1 MAGREDTFNKK
12 TIIAIATIIVLLL
25 IAGISV
31 GVFLADKGKTEAA
44 ESSQT
49 AERIDNDKKEDNGN
63 SEDQSVQ
70 NSDNQVRE
78 SQEQNTDGNNE
89 QTQNSDN
96 QTANNENNSTTNNTA
111 NNTSNSVAT
120 SNNQT
125 TRNNTT
131 NNKTNNNTTST
142 SNTQTPANTGKSN
155 NGATTGTN
163 VNEVGETT
171 ITRVEEGEEKVVA
184 KKFWDWWNPMSVVVA
199 STTAN
204 INAEK
209 PNISVEKSA
218 TTEAGENLVY
228 AGEQI
233 KYTINVTNNGK
244 KDVENI
250 EVTDKIP
257 ANTTFASINNSGETI
272 TSENNIV
279 GVKWIVS
286 VPTGETVTV
295 EFTVTVNPTM
305 VDENGETVETKG
317 IINNK
322 AIANGEESNEV
333 KTAIIKSQKT
343 SAILRDMEQ
352 VEKAKIGDTIVYYIS
367 VENTADISGKT
378 TIADYVPAGTELIE
392 TPRGASVTTDEKGT
406 KIEWKDIDVQANG
419 TKTVFFMVRVTD
431 IDGIIKNVATVGGK
445 DTNEEDVR
453 TADIEIIKNVTDIK
467 REGKSI
473 DKDAKVQAGDVI
485 EYELIV
491 TNKGSENLTNVV
503 VTDELAGIELTD
515 GSWNVGDL
523 ASKESKTIKATYTVQ
538 YEKDINGNAEKTI
551 TNYAVVTGTSVP
563 VIPEETP
570 EEVSDDDDVTTPV
583 EDTPK
588 LEINKASTAVNG
600 NPIVEGKTKVRAGDV
615 IEYTIIVKNTGN
627 IKLTNVVITEN
638 NTVKV
643 GNETFTVNEET
654 GNVVIKTIPSLAVG
668 ETAEAIKAYYTVTE
682 DDVKEAGTIYN
693 LATAKPEE
701 TTPVEDDDDN
711 VVVNEDT
718 SVTAKKIWEDN
729 NNQDGIRPDTIE
741 LTLYADGTEYKD
753 KKTNQT
759 VKVTVIPEQKADN
772 EWSYTF
778 EKLPTYNKDGAKIT
792 YTVVETS
799 IGDKY
804 TTTYSEDGLTVTN
817 SHTPATTSITVN
829 KEWDDNDDQDGK
841 RPESIT
847 VKLLANG
854 EQAKGA
860 DGNDLVATITPD
872 ANGDWT
878 YTWSGLDK
886 YKAGETITYTVE
898 ENAVENYNT
907 PSEPITLEEAENG
920 YIGTI
925 TNTHEIEKTSVTV
938 NKDWQDKDNQD
949 GKRPESIT
957 VKLLANG
964 EQAKDADGNDL
975 VATITPDANGN
986 WTYTWSGLDKY
997 KAGEKITYTVEENA
1011 VENYNTPSEPI
1022 TLKEAE
1028 NGYIGTITNTH
1039 EIEKTNVT
1047 VNKKWEDKNN
1057 QDGIRPDSVSI
1068 TLNATVEKSD
1078 GEEESITLP
1087 STVESTITLNEG
1099 NSWTY
1104 TWSGLD
1110 KYKNGQEIK
1119 YTVSENAVDERYT
1132 ASVEQNKEITDGY
1145 AYTVTNSYTPA
1156 TIDIPVTKVWNDNDY
1171 TEARKTITVELW
1183 ADGSKTG
1190 KTIEII
1196 SANGW
1201 KGTFKGL
1208 PRYKAGE
1215 EITYTIK
1222 EKAVDGYVTESI
1234 TGDSTNGFTITNK
1247 YQNVIVNK
1255 NVVKSVMNE
1264 EKFKSKLDFV
1274 FVLDTSSSM
1283 QGEKAKTMINALN
1296 STMAT
1301 ILENENNRVGVVG
1314 YSDDW
1319 YEEKGD
1325 NSTTLLELDHYT
1337 ANSDNKFIKL
1347 AGSGD
1352 YTYIQA
1358 NAINS
1363 QGNSENAYRYVRGAT
1378 YTQIG
1383 IRDGANLLINES
1395 DREGRIP
1402 VIILLTD
1409 GDPTRYTTEYN
1420 NVKQYNRGDGKTN
1433 SITAEGAYYTIMSAR
1448 HYKNAVNDK
1457 YKTTENPNIAK
1468 FFTIGIDMDKD
1479 DIYENTLLNPNKDNV
1494 ESCRDSNSRSKT
1506 RGIYNLMKDNY
1517 SKNGGNG
1524 SFTGENLNFYSYSDG
1539 AFIGNMDEEKLKNI
1553 LKKTMESIYTYEK
1566 ETTRTTNIDVDTAVI
1581 ELEHLDAEKK
1591 IEIKINGETT
1601 EYTVQE
1607 LIDSKVV
1614 TQTGSK
1620 YYMDLNAD
1628 MFKNKQTI
1636 EITYYQVSLLNK

>member
-1 MAGREDTFNKK
+1 M
-12 TIIAIATIIVLLL
+12 
-25 IAGISV
+25 
-31 GVFLADKGKTEAA
+31 
-44 ESSQT
+44 
-49 AERIDNDKKEDNGN
+49 
-63 SEDQSVQ
+63 
-70 NSDNQVRE
+70 
-78 SQEQNTDGNNE
+78 
-89 QTQNSDN
+89 
-96 QTANNENNSTTNNTA
+96 
-111 NNTSNSVAT
+111 
-120 SNNQT
+120 
-125 TRNNTT
+125 
-131 NNKTNNNTTST
+131 
-142 SNTQTPANTGKSN
+142 
-155 NGATTGTN
+155 
-163 VNEVGETT
+163 
-171 ITRVEEGEEKVVA
+171 
-184 KKFWDWWNPMSVVVA
+184 
-199 STTAN
+199 
-204 INAEK
+204 
-209 PNISVEKSA
+209 
-218 TTEAGENLVY
+218 
-228 AGEQI
+228 
-233 KYTINVTNNGK
+233 
-244 KDVENI
+244 
-250 EVTDKIP
+250 
-257 ANTTFASINNSGETI
+257 
-272 TSENNIV
+272 
-279 GVKWIVS
+279 
-286 VPTGETVTV
+286 
-295 EFTVTVNPTM
+295 
-305 VDENGETVETKG
+305 
-317 IINNK
+317 
-322 AIANGEESNEV
+322 
-333 KTAIIKSQKT
+333 
-343 SAILRDMEQ
+343 
-352 VEKAKIGDTIVYYIS
+352 
-367 VENTADISGKT
+367 
-378 TIADYVPAGTELIE
+378 
-392 TPRGASVTTDEKGT
+392 
-406 KIEWKDIDVQANG
+406 
-419 TKTVFFMVRVTD
+419 
-431 IDGIIKNVATVGGK
+431 
-445 DTNEEDVR
+445 
-453 TADIEIIKNVTDIK
+453 
-467 REGKSI
+467 
-473 DKDAKVQAGDVI
+473 
-485 EYELIV
+485 
-491 TNKGSENLTNVV
+491 
-503 VTDELAGIELTD
+503 
-515 GSWNVGDL
+515 
-523 ASKESKTIKATYTVQ
+523 
-538 YEKDINGNAEKTI
+538 
-551 TNYAVVTGTSVP
+551 
-563 VIPEETP
+563 
-570 EEVSDDDDVTTPV
+570 
-583 EDTPK
+583 
-588 LEINKASTAVNG
+588 
-600 NPIVEGKTKVRAGDV
+600 
-615 IEYTIIVKNTGN
+615 
-627 IKLTNVVITEN
+627 
-638 NTVKV
+638 
-643 GNETFTVNEET
+643 
-654 GNVVIKTIPSLAVG
+654 
-668 ETAEAIKAYYTVTE
+668 
-682 DDVKEAGTIYN
+682 
-693 LATAKPEE
+693 
-701 TTPVEDDDDN
+701 
-711 VVVNEDT
+711 
-718 SVTAKKIWEDN
+718 
-729 NNQDGIRPDTIE
+729 
-741 LTLYADGTEYKD
+741 
-753 KKTNQT
+753 
-759 VKVTVIPEQKADN
+759 
-772 EWSYTF
+772 
-778 EKLPTYNKDGAKIT
+778 
-792 YTVVETS
+792 
-799 IGDKY
+799 
-804 TTTYSEDGLTVTN
+804 TVTN
-817 SHTPATTSITVN
+817 SHTPATTSVTVN
-829 KEWDDNDDQDGK
+829 KKWEDENNQDGK

-854 EQAKGA
+854 EQAKDA

-872 ANGDWT
+872 ANGNWT
-878 YTWSGLDK
+878 YTWSELDK
-886 YKAGETITYTVE
+886 YKAGEKITYTVE

-986 WTYTWSGLDKY
+986 WTYTWSELDKY

-1022 TLKEAE
+1022 TLEEAE

-1039 EIEKTNVT
+1039 EVEKTSVT
-1047 VNKKWEDKNN
+1047 VNKDWQDGSN

-1119 YTVSENAVDERYT
+1119 YTVAENNVDERYT
-1132 ASVEQNKEITDGY
+1132 VSIKSNNQTTANGY

-1190 KTIEII
+1190 KTIDIK

-1208 PRYKAGE
+1208 PKYKAGE

-1222 EKAVDGYVTESI
+1222 EKAVDRYVTESI

-1325 NSTTLLELDHYT
+1325 NATTLLELDHYT
-1337 ANSDNKFIKL
+1337 ANSDNEFIKL

-1420 NVKQYNRGDGKTN
+1420 NVKQYNRGDGKAN
-1433 SITAEGAYYTIMSAR
+1433 SITAAGAYYTIMSAR

-1494 ESCRDSNSRSKT
+1494 ESCKDSDSRSKT

-1517 SKNGGNG
+1517 YKNGGKG

-1539 AFIGNMDEEKLKNI
+1539 AFIGNMNEEKLKNI